1 MALMVQLDNIL
12 FTTLEFILPLTG
24 PVLFFFLSLPQI
36 NWQERCLELQLELH
50 RSKTQ
55 AGRFQ
60 NRLREKVSG
69 RLFYYHRVKGVGWL
83 LPGMMWECEI
93 ESIK

>member
-12 FTTLEFILPLTG
+12 FTTLEFIRPHSPKLSVSLY
-24 PVLFFFLSLPQI
+24 LSLPQI

-69 RLFYYHRVKGVGWL
+69 HFLLSSRVPVRATRHPVMPHSGL
-83 LPGMMWECEI
+83 M
-93 ESIK
+93 